1 MPSAPTPWIPN
12 RYPATSRSDHAD
24 VYKSEERRE
33 VIIPDPYNWLEKD
46 SEEVKKWIEA
56 QDTFTRSYLD
66 QNPERQEL
74 EDAIRTTMN
83 YPVVRRVLR
92 IHRSYWLMYAF
103 LVLGSVLTGRQSLVL
118 VVQQWL
124 ASAIRSARD
133 TEVNLRLAG

>member
-1 MPSAPTPWIPN
+1 MPSAPTPWIPD
-12 RYPATSRSDHAD
+12 RYPATHRSNHTD

-33 VIIPDPYNWLEKD
+33 VVIPDPYNWLEQD

-92 IHRSYWLMYAF
+92 ITDR
-103 LVLGSVLTGRQSLVL
+103 TG
-118 VVQQWL
+118 
-124 ASAIRSARD
+124 
-133 TEVNLRLAG
+133 